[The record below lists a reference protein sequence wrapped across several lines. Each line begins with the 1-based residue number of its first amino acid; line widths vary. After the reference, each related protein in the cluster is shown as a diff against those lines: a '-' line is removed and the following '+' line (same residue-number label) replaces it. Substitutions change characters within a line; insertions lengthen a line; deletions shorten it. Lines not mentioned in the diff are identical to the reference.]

1 MIGVRFD
8 GRLGNQLFQYVF
20 LKYVKFREPN
30 KKVFFSNPHHAYIYK
45 YFELEGGDNFLM
57 SSKIYSVITRFLP
70 TLFKLKTVFIHNWI
84 VPKPFKINNNSLYRG
99 YFQSAYYYE
108 QLSEKPSFKIKQK
121 FIDDFQNQY
130 GELYANNKIIVVHI
144 RRTDYMN
151 YGERRKRDISL
162 PIDYFMERLNAIEKI
177 EDYKVIFVSDDIKHV
192 KEVFPLKEN
201 FIFSSNNEITDF
213 QIIQN
218 ADISIISN
226 STFAWWACY
235 LSPKKIKVY
244 APKNW
249 FGFKIGKEHPRGIMT
264 DNFEW
269 CEVNYNQAKT

>member
-45 YFELEGGDNFLM
+45 YFELEGRDNFLM

-84 VPKPFKINNNSLYRG
+84 VPKPFKIYNNSLYRG

-121 FIDDFQNQY
+121 FVDDFQNQY

-144 RRTDYMN
+144 RRTDYTN

-162 PIDYFMERLNAIEKI
+162 PMDYFKERLNAIKKI
-177 EDYKVIFVSDDIKHV
+177 EDYKVIFVSDDIEHV

-218 ADISIISN
+218 ADINIISN

-235 LSPKKIKVY
+235 LSPKKNKVY

-269 CEVNYNQAKT
+269 CDVNYN